1 MKIHHLNCG
10 ILHVPPNPTA
20 ACHCLLLEH
29 QGQLALIDTGIGLQD
44 VARPLER
51 IGQPA
56 ILAAGFQF
64 HEHLTAARQVE
75 MLGFSAVDVTDIVL
89 THADPDHTGGVADF
103 PAATVHLSVEEY
115 ASTKVG
121 HPRYSPAQLAHE
133 PRWVTHG
140 TSPSRWFGL
149 EARALSL
156 ALDIEV
162 QLIPLFGHTL
172 GHCGIA
178 VPDGG
183 RWLLHVG
190 DAYYLRLELFSEVHP
205 VSLLAAARAADDSQR
220 RESLGHLRRLAEHHT
235 AEISMCSYHDF
246 AEFPPDWVTSE
257 LALGSV

>member
-89 THADPDHTGGVADF
+89 N
-103 PAATVHLSVEEY
+103 LKQEIEECF
-115 ASTKVG
+115 V
-121 HPRYSPAQLAHE
+121 
-133 PRWVTHG
+133 
-140 TSPSRWFGL
+140 
-149 EARALSL
+149 
-156 ALDIEV
+156 
-162 QLIPLFGHTL
+162 
-172 GHCGIA
+172 
-178 VPDGG
+178 
-183 RWLLHVG
+183 
-190 DAYYLRLELFSEVHP
+190 YYLLSSSFFSE
-205 VSLLAAARAADDSQR
+205 
-220 RESLGHLRRLAEHHT
+220 
-235 AEISMCSYHDF
+235 CSTFIVPLD
-246 AEFPPDWVTSE
+246 V
-257 LALGSV
+257 ALQL